1 MKKDDDE
8 LEGME
13 QQPAEDNIQDDQAND
28 NDASTPDGD
37 EGAEPEAHSSYQVP
51 KDKKLQLSGMY
62 ENWFLDYA
70 SYVILE
76 RAVPHIEDGFK
87 PVQRRIMHAM
97 KEADD
102 GHFNKVAN
110 IVGLTMQYHPHGD
123 ASIYSALVQLGQKE
137 LLIDT
142 QGNWGNILTGD
153 GAAAGRYI
161 EARLSEFALDAVY
174 NAKVTDWGLSYDG
187 RKREPLTLPA
197 KFPLLLT
204 QGAEGIAVGLSCK
217 ILPHNFNEVIDAA
230 VHYLRGE
237 EFHLYP
243 DFQTGGYIDVSH
255 YNDGERGGS
264 VRVRAKIEKLDNKT
278 LLVKDVPYGKT
289 TGNVI
294 ESILKAGERG
304 KIKIRKVED
313 NTSATAEIIVSLQA
327 GTSSDIAID
336 ALYAFTDCEI
346 SIWPNCCVIMD
357 QKPRFLTVSDVLRYS
372 VDRTRDILRQELE
385 IQRGETM
392 EALHSVSLE
401 KIFIEERIYKDKE
414 FENAKDQERALKHID
429 KRLTPYKP
437 QFYRE
442 ITRDDLLRLL
452 EIPMKRI
459 IKYNSD
465 KAEENIARLN
475 DRVAEIDNH
484 LAHLTDYTIEWF
496 EGLKTKYGAKYPRRT
511 VIREFDTIVASKVAE
526 ANQKLYINRADG
538 FIGTGLKKDEFVCNC
553 SDIDDIIIFY
563 KDGKFK
569 VTKVADKI
577 YVGKNI
583 LYLNVFKKGD
593 SRTIYNVL
601 YQDGRGGTTYMK
613 RFAVT
618 GITRDKEYDV
628 TQGKPGSKIVW
639 FTANPNG
646 EAEVLRITLKPKFRL
661 KILQFDVNLAD
672 LAIKGKQARGNIVTK
687 NEVHRIS
694 LKEAGQSTLGD
705 REVWFDPDILRI
717 NYENHG
723 RSLGL
728 FGGEDRI
735 LVIMQGGEFYT
746 TSAEATNHYDEGIL
760 RIEKFD
766 KDKVWTA
773 VLFDADQGH
782 HYVKRFTLEDSTRKQ
797 SIIGTNADSRLL
809 LLSDEPCPR
818 FEVKMGGDD
827 AFREPFVI
835 DAEEFIGV
843 KTFKAKGKRVTNW
856 TVDAITEVEPR
867 EPAPIEQAEPVV
879 APADDATA
887 DDTTATLRTD
897 GISQDE
903 VLDQFTGQQ
912 RIPFDE

>member
-28 NDASTPDGD
+28 NDASTADGG

-867 EPAPIEQAEPVV
+867 EPAPVEQAEPVV

>member
-13 QQPAEDNIQDDQAND
+13 PQEPNEDPQGND
-28 NDASTPDGD
+28 NGNDAPTPDGGD
-37 EGAEPEAHSSYQVP
+37 GGNDGNEPEAHSSYHVP

-174 NAKVTDWGLSYDG
+174 NPKVTDWGLSYDG

-217 ILPHNFNEVIDAA
+217 ILPHNFNEVCDAA
-230 VHYLRGE
+230 ISYLRDE
-237 EFHLYP
+237 EFHIYP

-255 YNDGERGGS
+255 YNDGERGGY

-289 TGNVI
+289 TGTVI

-346 SIWPNCCVIMD
+346 SIWPNCCVIKD
-357 QKPRFLTVSDVLRYS
+357 QKPQFLTVSDVLRYS
-372 VDRTRDILRQELE
+372 VDRTRDILRQELN

-392 EALHSVSLE
+392 ETLHNVSLE

-414 FENAKDQERALKHID
+414 FENAKDQEKALKHID
-429 KRLTPYKP
+429 KRLKPYKP

-442 ITRDDLLRLL
+442 ITQDDLLRLL

-465 KAEENIARLN
+465 KADENIARLKERIE
-475 DRVAEIDNH
+475 DIDNK
-484 LAHLTDYTIEWF
+484 LAHLTEYTIEWY

-511 VIREFDTIVASKVAE
+511 IIREFDTIVA
-526 ANQKLYINRADG
+526 LYINRADG
-538 FIGTGLKKDEFVCNC
+538 FIGTSLKKDEFVCNC

-593 SRTIYNVL
+593 DRTIYNVL
-601 YQDGRGGTTYMK
+601 YQDGRGGTTFMK

-618 GITRDKEYDV
+618 GITRDKEYDI

-717 NYENHG
+717 NYEGHG

-728 FGGEDRI
+728 FGGDDRI
-735 LVIMQGGEFYT
+735 VVIMKGGEFYT

-760 RIEKFD
+760 RIEKYD
-766 KDKVWTA
+766 KGKVWTA
-773 VLFDADQGH
+773 VLDDADQGH
-782 HYVKRFTLEDSTRKQ
+782 PYVKRFTLEDNTKKQ
-797 SIIGTNADSRLL
+797 SFIGTNPESRLL

-818 FEVKMGGDD
+818 FEVKMGGGD
-827 AFREPFVI
+827 AFREPFII

-843 KTFKAKGKRVTNW
+843 KTFKAKGRRVTNW
-856 TVDAITEVEPR
+856 EVDTITEVEPR
-867 EPAPIEQAEPVV
+867 EPEPVEEAEPTV
-879 APADDATA
+879 ATPDEDDNTPK
-887 DDTTATLRTD
+887 TD

-903 VLDQFTGQQ
+903 VLDSFTGQQ
-912 RIPFDE
+912 RIPFDED

>member
-28 NDASTPDGD
+28 NDASTADGG

-230 VHYLRGE
+230 VHYLRDE

-255 YNDGERGGS
+255 YNDGERGGY

-346 SIWPNCCVIMD
+346 SIWPNCCVIKD
-357 QKPRFLTVSDVLRYS
+357 QKPQFLTVSDVLRYS

-385 IQRGETM
+385 ITRGETM
-392 EALHSVSLE
+392 EALHGVSLE

-429 KRLTPYKP
+429 KRLTPFKP
-437 QFYRE
+437 QFFRE
-442 ITRDDLLRLL
+442 ITHDDLLRLL

-661 KILQFDVNLAD
+661 KILQFDVNLAE

-867 EPAPIEQAEPVV
+867 EPAPVEQAEPVV

>member
-28 NDASTPDGD
+28 NDASTADGG

-346 SIWPNCCVIMD
+346 SIWPNCCVIKD
-357 QKPRFLTVSDVLRYS
+357 QKPQFLTVSDVLRYS

-661 KILQFDVNLAD
+661 KILQFDVNLAE

-867 EPAPIEQAEPVV
+867 EPAPVEQAEPVV

>member
-13 QQPAEDNIQDDQAND
+13 QQEPDETNAQDGNNA
-28 NDASTPDGD
+28 TPD
-37 EGAEPEAHSSYQVP
+37 EGGIEPQAHSTYQVP

-87 PVQRRIMHAM
+87 PVQRRILHAM

-110 IVGLTMQYHPHGD
+110 LVGLTMQYHPHGD

-153 GAAAGRYI
+153 GAAAPRYI

-174 NAKVTDWGLSYDG
+174 NPKVTDWGLSYDG

-230 VHYLRGE
+230 IHYLRDE
-237 EFHLYP
+237 EFQLYP
-243 DFQTGGYIDVSH
+243 DFQTGGYVDVSH
-255 YNDGERGGS
+255 YNDGERGGY

-289 TGNVI
+289 TGTVI

-357 QKPRFLTVSDVLRYS
+357 HKPQFLTVSDVLRYS

-392 EALHSVSLE
+392 ETLHNVSLE

-414 FENAKDQERALKHID
+414 FENAKDQAHALKHID
-429 KRLTPYKP
+429 KRLKPFKP
-437 QFYRE
+437 QFFRE
-442 ITRDDLLRLL
+442 ITEDDLLRLL

-459 IKYNSD
+459 LKYNSD
-465 KAEENIARLN
+465 KADENIARLKA
-475 DRVAEIDNH
+475 RIEEIDNN
-484 LAHLTDYTIEWF
+484 LAHLTDYTIKWF
-496 EGLKTKYGAKYPRRT
+496 QGLKTKYGAKYPRRT

-538 FIGTGLKKDEFVCNC
+538 FIGTSLKKDEFVCNC

-569 VTKVADKI
+569 VIKVADKI

-593 SRTIYNVL
+593 TRTIYNVL
-601 YQDGRGGTTYMK
+601 YQDGRGGTTFMK

-618 GITRDKEYDV
+618 GITRDKEYDI
-628 TQGKPGSKIVW
+628 TQGKPGSKITW

-661 KILQFDVNLAD
+661 KILQFDVNLAE

-717 NYENHG
+717 NYEKHG

-728 FGGEDRI
+728 FGGDDRI
-735 LVIMQGGEFYT
+735 LVIMNNGDFYT
-746 TSAEATNHYDEGIL
+746 TSTEASNHYDEGIL
-760 RIEKFD
+760 RIEKYESG
-766 KDKVWTA
+766 KVWTA
-773 VLFDADQGH
+773 VLDDADQGH
-782 HYVKRFTLEDSTRKQ
+782 PYVKRFTLDDNAKKQ
-797 SIIGTNADSRLL
+797 SMIGTNPESRLL

-818 FEVKMGGDD
+818 FEVKMGGGD

-843 KTFKAKGKRVTNW
+843 KTFKAKGRRVTNW
-856 TVDAITEVEPR
+856 EVASIVEIEPR
-867 EPAPIEQAEPVV
+867 EPAPVEPSTTTVATTDEQA
-879 APADDATA
+879 AGT
-887 DDTTATLRTD
+887 DDTGAA
-897 GISQDE
+897 GISQEE
-903 VLDQFTGQQ
+903 VLDQLTGQQ
-912 RIPFDE
+912 RLPFDDLDDDK

>member
-8 LEGME
+8 LEGMDPQE
-13 QQPAEDNIQDDQAND
+13 PADGNDENTNQPAENEGGVGENGGE
-28 NDASTPDGD
+28 DGN
-37 EGAEPEAHSSYQVP
+37 EPQAHSSYQVP

-87 PVQRRIMHAM
+87 PVQRRILHAM

-102 GHFNKVAN
+102 GHYNKVAN

-230 VHYLRGE
+230 VSYLRGE

-255 YNDGERGGS
+255 YNDGERGGY

-278 LLVKDVPYGKT
+278 LVVKDVPYGKT
-289 TGNVI
+289 TGTVI

-346 SIWPNCCVIMD
+346 SIWPNCCVIKD
-357 QKPRFLTVSDVLRYS
+357 QKPQFLTVSDVLRYN

-392 EALHSVSLE
+392 ETLHNVSLE

-429 KRLTPYKP
+429 KRLKPYKP

-442 ITRDDLLRLL
+442 ITQDDLLRLL

-459 IKYNSD
+459 LKYNSD
-465 KAEENIARLN
+465 KA
-475 DRVAEIDNH
+475 DR
-484 LAHLTDYTIEWF
+484 
-496 EGLKTKYGAKYPRRT
+496 K
-511 VIREFDTIVASKVAE
+511 S
-526 ANQKLYINRADG
+526 
-538 FIGTGLKKDEFVCNC
+538 
-553 SDIDDIIIFY
+553 
-563 KDGKFK
+563 
-569 VTKVADKI
+569 
-577 YVGKNI
+577 
-583 LYLNVFKKGD
+583 
-593 SRTIYNVL
+593 
-601 YQDGRGGTTYMK
+601 
-613 RFAVT
+613 
-618 GITRDKEYDV
+618 
-628 TQGKPGSKIVW
+628 
-639 FTANPNG
+639 
-646 EAEVLRITLKPKFRL
+646 
-661 KILQFDVNLAD
+661 
-672 LAIKGKQARGNIVTK
+672 
-687 NEVHRIS
+687 
-694 LKEAGQSTLGD
+694 
-705 REVWFDPDILRI
+705 
-717 NYENHG
+717 
-723 RSLGL
+723 
-728 FGGEDRI
+728 
-735 LVIMQGGEFYT
+735 
-746 TSAEATNHYDEGIL
+746 
-760 RIEKFD
+760 
-766 KDKVWTA
+766 
-773 VLFDADQGH
+773 
-782 HYVKRFTLEDSTRKQ
+782 
-797 SIIGTNADSRLL
+797 
-809 LLSDEPCPR
+809 
-818 FEVKMGGDD
+818 
-827 AFREPFVI
+827 
-835 DAEEFIGV
+835 
-843 KTFKAKGKRVTNW
+843 
-856 TVDAITEVEPR
+856 
-867 EPAPIEQAEPVV
+867 VV
-879 APADDATA
+879 
-887 DDTTATLRTD
+887 
-897 GISQDE
+897 
-903 VLDQFTGQQ
+903 
-912 RIPFDE
+912 